1 MSTTDENLLA
11 LQEKLATHREALTA
25 EVSPED
31 FCECADCGT
40 ARVERKLDILMAI
53 MAETLVSID
62 SLTKS
67 VGPIMGKIEKSP
79 IMKMLGG
86 K

>member
-1 MSTTDENLLA
+1 MTVTEGNLQSL
-11 LQEKLATHREALTA
+11 A
-25 EVSPED
+25 EVLARHDAALRTVEPASD
-31 FCECADCGT
+31 DCSCEV
-40 ARVERKLDILMAI
+40 ARLERKLDILMAI

-62 SLTKS
+62 TLTKA